1 MVRDWAVLNY
11 ATCCDAKGQ
20 FLMTKLAH
28 DPGQIPETG
37 RLAATAV
44 FLLVVVAAQLAP
56 AQTLIVLHN
65 FTGAIDGEHPYDGVT
80 LDRGGN
86 LYGTAYEGGTG
97 AGTVF
102 KLSHQGS
109 GWTFN
114 TLSTFAGGGAN
125 PYAGVVFGANGT
137 LYGTTSKGSV
147 NGGNGTV
154 FNLSPPPTICNSS
167 FCPWTETLLYS
178 FTGSPD
184 GYGPG
189 LGDVTFDPASNIYDT
204 TYAGGSGYGIVYEL
218 TPSGGGWTE
227 NILHSFG
234 YSDGAYPYS
243 RVIRDS
249 AGNLYGTTWGGGANG
264 AGTVFELTPSG
275 SGWTH
280 TVLYSFQPASDG
292 GNPYS
297 GLMFDSSGNLYG
309 ATSSGGS
316 GGGGTVFKLTPAGN
330 GTWTYSVIYSF
341 TGANDCGPQNNL
353 AMDQAGN
360 LYGTT
365 YCDGANKLGNVFKLT
380 PTGGGWTYTSLHDFT
395 GGSDGEIPFCSVAFD
410 ASGNLYGTAVTG
422 GSRGAGTV
430 WEITP

>member
-1 MVRDWAVLNY
+1 MRNFVH
-11 ATCCDAKGQ
+11 G
-20 FLMTKLAH
+20 
-28 DPGQIPETG
+28 PGQTLKAS

-44 FLLVVVAAQLAP
+44 FLLVVVAAQFAP

-65 FTGAIDGEHPYDGVT
+65 FTGAMDGQHPYDGVT
-80 LDRGGN
+80 LDRAGN

-97 AGTVF
+97 AGTVY

-109 GWTFN
+109 GWIFS
-114 TLSTFAGGGAN
+114 TLSTFAGGGAG
-125 PYAGVVFGANGT
+125 PYAGVIFGANGT
-137 LYGTTSKGSV
+137 LYGTTSKSSV

-154 FNLSPPPTICNSS
+154 FNLSPPPSICKSS
-167 FCPWTETLLYS
+167 FCPWTETVLYS

-189 LGDVTFDPASNIYDT
+189 LGDVTFDSVGNIYDT
-204 TYAGGSGYGIVYEL
+204 TYSGGNDYGIVYQL
-218 TPSGGGWTE
+218 TPSGGTWTE
-227 NILHSFG
+227 NILHTFG

-249 AGNLYGTTWGGGANG
+249 AGNLYGTTWGGGTNDG
-264 AGTVFELTPSG
+264 GTVFEMSPSG
-275 SGWTH
+275 LGWTH
-280 TVLYSFQPASDG
+280 TVLYSFQAATDG

-297 GLMFDSSGNLYG
+297 GLIFDSSGNLYG

-330 GTWTYSVIYSF
+330 GDWTYSVIYSL
-341 TGANDCGPQNNL
+341 TGTNDCGPQNNL

-365 YCDGANKLGNVFKLT
+365 YCDGANQVGNVFKLT
-380 PTGGGWTYTSLHDFT
+380 PSGSSWTYTSLHDFT
-395 GGSDGEIPFCSVAFD
+395 GGNDGEIPFCSVAFD
-410 ASGNLYGTAVTG
+410 GSGNLYGTTVTG